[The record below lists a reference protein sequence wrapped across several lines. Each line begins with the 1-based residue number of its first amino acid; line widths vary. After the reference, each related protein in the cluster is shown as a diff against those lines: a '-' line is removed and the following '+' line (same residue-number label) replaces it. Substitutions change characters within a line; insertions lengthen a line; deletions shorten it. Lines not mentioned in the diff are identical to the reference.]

1 MENKITLYIDYLN
14 RYYNSK
20 EIINI
25 LVQLVNKNYVSADI
39 LNHICDDNIFK
50 NTADVK
56 YLLEID
62 INKLFKDDLS
72 ILDNSIN
79 LPIEKLNLSNRTY
92 NCLRRNS
99 LLTIKDIIEKNELEI
114 MNLSNLGRTSFNEL
128 VNKLSIL
135 GFRLKDSDVLD
146 NSLNS
151 KIIKIEDNN
160 LHSLDYDK
168 LINMSISNLNLS
180 VRSYNALMRENIIII
195 KDLLEYTDEMIK
207 RIKNLGTGS
216 FKEIKKK
223 LTELGLKNKES
234 IIYDGNNDFKDKIF
248 EPTKSSSIEE
258 RINIKNIY
266 KWAKNSNKLYVEE
279 DKDCAK
285 VNYNNE
291 QLENQETIINNSLT
305 IEQESNEIIVY
316 DYDISSQKSK
326 KNNKYISLEEKLSLS
341 IDILDIDNN
350 LKGKLLKLGIKT
362 IGDLNDF
369 KLSTVEGFYK
379 NDLAKLKASLK
390 KFGFDIEI
398 LYDEIN
404 YNEMSKEEKLN
415 LTIDNFNL
423 DINTI
428 NLFKQYNITVIKD
441 ITNKSKNDIFELF
454 DASIYKKIRKI
465 LNELKLDFENEYD
478 ILSFDTPE
486 ILNKEIKILKFS
498 FRTYRLLIKNNIKF
512 VKDLL
517 FYSDDELINICKSHN
532 SSFSEIKAIINKY
545 DLKNM
550 YNKEYKND
558 ILTYEIEKSESSEL
572 SFKENNKNLKD
583 NKLNESYEENTSNK
597 INITVD
603 NSYIDLLEQL
613 KDEFGIENQNNEL
626 EFDDSSNEVSSIIN
640 NNEYHIETKNII
652 NENEAIVETKIKV
665 KSFEENDEKFEDFIS
680 FYNKLKK

>member
-25 LVQLVNKNYVSADI
+25 LVQLVNKNSVSADI

-62 INKLFKDDLS
+62 INKLFKEDLS

-128 VNKLSIL
+128 VSKLSIL
-135 GFRLKDSDVLD
+135 GFRLKDSDGLD

-151 KIIKIEDNN
+151 KIIKIEDTN

-180 VRSYNALMRENIIII
+180 VRSNNALMRENIKII

-207 RIKNLGTGS
+207 HIKNLGTES

-279 DKDCAK
+279 DKDCTK

-291 QLENQETIINNSLT
+291 QLENQKTIINNSLT
-305 IEQESNEIIVY
+305 IEQENNEIIVN

-441 ITNKSKNDIFELF
+441 ITNKSKNDIIELF
-454 DASIYKKIRKI
+454 DGSIYKKIRKI

-545 DLKNM
+545 DLENM

-558 ILTYEIEKSESSEL
+558 ILTYEIEKSGSSEL

-613 KDEFGIENQNNEL
+613 KDEFGIENQNNGL
-626 EFDDSSNEVSSIIN
+626 EFDDSSNEVSAIIN